1 MRYSTKQLKH
11 DLVVMNRRLHLKSNN
26 PYGIRKHYHNAITL
40 STQNTSND
48 IGKIIIANTPDV
60 SIAILPDE
68 PFPNHL
74 LRQALPQPNTKIIN
88 DLKKIFTKYQNWY
101 FDH

>member
-11 DLVVMNRRLHLKSNN
+11 DLVVMNRRLHIKSNN
-26 PYGIRKHYHNAITL
+26 PYEIRKHHHNAITL
-40 STQNTSND
+40 STQSTSDN
-48 IGKIIIANTPDV
+48 IGKIIIVNTPNV
-60 SIAILPDE
+60 SIDIRPDK
-68 PFPNHL
+68 PFPNQL